1 MYPSHHFQLACT
13 TCTLNFA
20 LLDFS
25 MTKLKCE
32 LLALTKGLGGGGLV
46 NLLDLVWI
54 IRPVSVECNQ
64 SWNAM
69 VLVHVKKR
77 RHCKS

>member
-1 MYPSHHFQLACT
+1 
-13 TCTLNFA
+13 
-20 LLDFS
+20 

-32 LLALTKGLGGGGLV
+32 LLALTKRLRGGLGVV

-54 IRPVSVECNQ
+54 IRPISVECNQ

-69 VLVHVKKR
+69 VLVHVKKKGSIVKAEPR
-77 RHCKS
+77 WSAIVKFV